1 MTESKYTGVFAFEG
15 DWDQNLRD
23 MSSMRP
29 TLETLRDIN
38 GDDGFK
44 FIHRRIG
51 TTNELEYYV
60 DKWLSEEP
68 GESYDD
74 YRVGYFAFHGEQ
86 GLISPGGGDV
96 SLDQLAIWI
105 NGRAQGRTLYFA
117 SCSTLDL
124 ETETIKD
131 FLRSTGARAV
141 VGSTKSV
148 FNLEL
153 AAFDLLLLDSLAYY
167 HRRPHAADNYLRS
180 PKRPHFQAFVEE
192 LGLKI
197 ITPSSKP

>member
-1 MTESKYTGVFAFEG
+1 VTESDYTGVFAFEG
-15 DWDQNLRD
+15 DWEENLRD
-23 MSSMRP
+23 RSSMRP
-29 TLETLRDIN
+29 TLETLRDMF
-38 GDDGFK
+38 GTEGFK

-51 TTNELEYYV
+51 TAGELKYYV
-60 DKWLSEEP
+60 DKWLSEES
-68 GESYDD
+68 GENYDD

-105 NGRAQGRTLYFA
+105 DGRAQGRTLYFA

-124 ETETIKD
+124 ETERTKE
-131 FLRSTGARAV
+131 FLQSTGARAV
-141 VGSTKSV
+141 VGSTKVVAS
-148 FNLEL
+148 LEL
-153 AAFDLLLLDSLAYY
+153 AAFDLILLNALAYY

-180 PKRPHFQAFVEE
+180 PKRPHFKAFVEE

-197 ITPSSKP
+197 ITRSSKP

>member
-1 MTESKYTGVFAFEG
+1 MFAFEG
-15 DWDQNLRD
+15 DWHQNLRN

-29 TLETLRDIN
+29 TLETLRDIF
-38 GDDGFK
+38 GADGLEFS
-44 FIHRRIG
+44 HRRIG
-51 TTNELEYYV
+51 TADELEYYV

-74 YRVGYFAFHGEQ
+74 YRVGYFAFHGGQ

-96 SLDQLAIWI
+96 SLDDLAGWI

-192 LGLKI
+192 LGLII

>member
-15 DWDQNLRD
+15 DWHQNLRN

-29 TLETLRDIN
+29 TLETLRDIF
-38 GDDGFK
+38 GADGLEFS
-44 FIHRRIG
+44 HRRIG
-51 TTNELEYYV
+51 TADELEYYV
-60 DKWLSEEP
+60 DKWLSEEH

-74 YRVGYFAFHGEQ
+74 YRVGYFAFHGGQ

-96 SLDQLAIWI
+96 SLDDLAGWI

-124 ETETIKD
+124 ETERIKD

-148 FNLEL
+148 ANLEL

-180 PKRPHFQAFVEE
+180 PKRPHFKAFVEE